1 MAANPKKPAV
11 KNDPAPA
18 EPVTVEAVE
27 PIRHDGID
35 VAPGEQVAV
44 TPDAAA
50 ALIAAGAARAAE

>member
-1 MAANPKKPAV
+1 MANPKKPAV
-11 KNDPAPA
+11 KNDPAA
-18 EPVTVEAVE
+18 AVPVVVEAIE

-50 ALIAAGAARAAE
+50 ALVGADAAKGVE